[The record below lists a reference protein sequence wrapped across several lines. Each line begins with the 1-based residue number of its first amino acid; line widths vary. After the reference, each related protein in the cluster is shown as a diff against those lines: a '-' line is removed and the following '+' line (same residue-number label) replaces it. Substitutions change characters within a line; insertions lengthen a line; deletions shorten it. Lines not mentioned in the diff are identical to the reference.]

1 MNETLEHK
9 RAATTAVKSLG
20 LQTDLRAT
28 ALVLAAADC
37 KVGSSLRLLI
47 QLNAGDPELKILVE
61 EFLRRE
67 DSGQAK
73 ATGQT
78 FIVSLLVPFS
88 MENKAPKEECQ
99 LSFDRPPLYLALL
112 DRIEQEPTAL
122 KLEQVKFQIK
132 AGKEFVHQDSWTRV
146 VGDRHAIE
154 LVIIPQ
160 KAKPLSSFTNEEG
173 MKLLMGPNYQE
184 AETKPFA
191 LADLKTSARLD
202 DAVMQVTSLVCVKD
216 LLIHL
221 GVDLALRC
229 LRSEPRLHSTEYAKR
244 ELISPLLFV
253 ASVLAG
259 ELEVAAE
266 FSTKDSDAA
275 GSVDFVVLLN
285 SFVISVV
292 EGKLHDTLKAH
303 EGQLYASMHACREQ
317 YLRMKLKKRKRETDP
332 MTQVPSA
339 GILTNGTA
347 YLFYRCY
354 HGGQPK
360 GQPVLTCS
368 EFMPVD
374 LHKGISAES
383 AADSVMKVV
392 KTMVQLFVDQKKALS
407 SFWSQRAVQ

>member
-1 MNETLEHK
+1 MARFENVAELATFLGKLDTDYAEYAPALWQKGIKTTRQLANFSEPHYLACAVPEGHIDDIK
-9 RAATTAVKSLG
+9 ARADTT
-20 LQTDLRAT
+20 
-28 ALVLAAADC
+28 
-37 KVGSSLRLLI
+37 
-47 QLNAGDPELKILVE
+47 
-61 EFLRRE
+61 
-67 DSGQAK
+67 GQAK
-73 ATGQT
+73 AQGQT
-78 FIVSLLVPFS
+78 FIVSLFVPFS
-88 MENKAPKEECQ
+88 MENKAPNEDCQ
-99 LSFDRPPLYLALL
+99 LSFDRPPSYLALL
-112 DRIEQEPTAL
+112 DSIEQEATSL
-122 KLEQVKFQIK
+122 KLEQVNFQIK
-132 AGKEFVHQDSWTRV
+132 AGKEYVRQDNWTRL
-146 VGDRHAIE
+146 VGDRGAIK
-154 LVIIPQ
+154 LAIIPQ

-173 MKLLMGPNYQE
+173 MKLLMGPNYHE

-202 DAVMQVTSLVCVKD
+202 DAVIQLTSLGFVKD

-229 LRSEPRLHSTEYAKR
+229 LRSEPRLHSKEYAKR
-244 ELISPLLFV
+244 ELISPLLYI

-285 SFVISVV
+285 SFVISVL

-317 YLRMKLKKRKRETDP
+317 YLLKKRKRDTDP

-354 HGGQPK
+354 QDGQPN

-368 EFMPVD
+368 EFMSVD
-374 LHKGISAES
+374 LHKGISAKS
-383 AADSVMKVV
+383 AADNVMKVV

-407 SFWSQRAVQ
+407 SFWSQKAVQ

>member
-1 MNETLEHK
+1 MNETLEDK

-20 LQTDLRAT
+20 LLTDLRAR
-28 ALVLAAADC
+28 ALVLVAADS

-47 QLNAGDPELKILVE
+47 QLNADDLELKRLVE

-73 ATGQT
+73 AKGQP

-99 LSFDRPPLYLALL
+99 LSFDRPPSYLALL
-112 DRIEQEPTAL
+112 DSIEQEPTAL
-122 KLEQVKFQIK
+122 KLEQVNFQIK
-132 AGKEFVHQDSWTRV
+132 AGKEFVRQDNWTRV
-146 VGDRHAIE
+146 VGDRGAIK
-154 LVIIPQ
+154 LAIIPQ

-202 DAVMQVTSLVCVKD
+202 DAVMQVTNLVFVKD

-229 LRSEPRLHSTEYAKR
+229 LRSEPRLHLKEYAKR
-244 ELISPLLFV
+244 ELISPLLYV

-285 SFVISVV
+285 SFVISVL

-317 YLRMKLKKRKRETDP
+317 YLRMKLKKRKRDTDP

-347 YLFYRCY
+347 YLFYKCY

-374 LHKGISAES
+374 LHKGISADS
-383 AADSVMKVV
+383 AADNVMKVV